1 MLLKLLL
8 LLLDTQMGLRLLP
21 EGSSSSSLD
30 AGKAAVE
37 TAAATLVAAN
47 RDLFLLASV
56 FRHPAPAPAPAA
68 GRVPWR
74 LGMLLLLLPL
84 LLLPPLL
91 LILLLLPLPGSA
103 ATKGSQQ
110 EAERADRC
118 QGSPNASRGPRPLL
132 SSSSPPSAPGPHSY
146 PAYSARQSP
155 LHLRRRILKSTTSDG
170 IPSQN
175 SAEWDD
181 AVSP

>member
-68 GRVPWR
+68 GQVPWR

-91 LILLLLPLPGSA
+91 LILLLLPLPWKCSNQRQTAGSR
-103 ATKGSQQ
+103 T
-110 EAERADRC
+110 
-118 QGSPNASRGPRPLL
+118 SRSL
-132 SSSSPPSAPGPHSY
+132 SGQP
-146 PAYSARQSP
+146 
-155 LHLRRRILKSTTSDG
+155 
-170 IPSQN
+170 
-175 SAEWDD
+175 
-181 AVSP
+181 